1 MNKKEMTVY
10 FNPSKQEDVKLTVV
24 GKNLILKLANANTNG
39 QYIVNI
45 EKLSLFLSENS
56 YIFDGKK

>member
-45 EKLSLFLSENS
+45 EKLSLFLSENA